1 MCQPLLLEDEVF
13 VVLPTVPVEDED
25 PSVSAAVTVP
35 AAVEEPEEAV
45 VAESVDSL
53 DTIMAASPL
62 RMGNLAGTTKSS
74 ASTITPIE
82 VGEPSASAKEPSA
95 SIRDPSVGTN
105 ALGDDPD
112 GLSVRTTEFG
122 ARSDSSV
129 GEPTQ
134 IRVVSLP
141 FESW

>member
-1 MCQPLLLEDEVF
+1 
-13 VVLPTVPVEDED
+13 
-25 PSVSAAVTVP
+25 
-35 AAVEEPEEAV
+35 
-45 VAESVDSL
+45 
-53 DTIMAASPL
+53 
-62 RMGNLAGTTKSS
+62 MGNLAGTTKSS